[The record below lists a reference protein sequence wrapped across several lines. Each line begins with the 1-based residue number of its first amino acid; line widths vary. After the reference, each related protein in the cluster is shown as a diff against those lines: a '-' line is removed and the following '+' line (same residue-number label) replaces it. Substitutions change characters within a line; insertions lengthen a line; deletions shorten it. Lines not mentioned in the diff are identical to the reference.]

1 MGELVRVCA
10 IALVGVITAS
20 LLRKSVPE
28 MAVVMTLVL
37 IVGMVAAA
45 SGILGSVVKF
55 IHEIA
60 GGAGIDRELMTPV
73 LRCVGISIVS
83 RIGCDVCR
91 DAGVSSAAS
100 YIELVSGAASVMCA
114 APLMLAVLRQI
125 GM

>member
-1 MGELVRVCA
+1 
-10 IALVGVITAS
+10 
-20 LLRKSVPE
+20 
-28 MAVVMTLVL
+28 MT
-37 IVGMVAAA
+37 IEE
-45 SGILGSVVKF
+45 ILEAWEEKKRQAKEK
-55 IHEIA
+55 IEKA
-60 GGAGIDRELMTPV
+60 GAGIDRELLSTV

-100 YIELVSGAASVMCA
+100 YIELVAGAASVMCA